1 MGLIIAGTV
10 LGGRLASFDL
20 LQLVWQASW
29 LVQLVILMLVTASVL
44 SWAAIV
50 FKWRELSAAEEDSE
64 AFLETYHE
72 GSWEAAYDA
81 ARNLDRSPLS
91 AIFLMAHGE
100 LKRFAKYRGR
110 AGGESI
116 DDLQQR
122 TIARQIAWA
131 MTQETLRLESR
142 LPLLATVGSA
152 TPFVGLFGTVIGIIN
167 AFTHIGAAGSASLAV
182 VAPGIAEALIAT
194 AIGLFAAIPATIFY
208 NVFVARLRD
217 LQEAIRLFASELE
230 ADVARF
236 GEKLAAPA
244 RAVEG

>member
-1 MGLIIAGTV
+1 MGVIIAGTV

-29 LVQLVILMLVTASVL
+29 LVQLVILMLAAASVV

-50 FKWRELSAAEEDSE
+50 FKWRELNAAEQDSE

-72 GSWEAAYDA
+72 GSWDAAYES
-81 ARNLDRSPLS
+81 ARNLDRSPLA
-91 AIFLMAHGE
+91 AIFLMTHSE

-110 AGGESI
+110 NPAESG
-116 DDLQQR
+116 DDLLQR
-122 TIARQIAWA
+122 TVARQIAWVTA
-131 MTQETLRLESR
+131 QESLRLESR
-142 LPLLATVGSA
+142 LPLLATIGSA
-152 TPFVGLFGTVIGIIN
+152 TPFVGLFGTVVGIIN
-167 AFTHIGAAGSASLAV
+167 AFEGIGASGSASLAV

-208 NVFVARLRD
+208 NIFVSRLRD

-230 ADVARF
+230 ADVLRF
-236 GEKLAAPA
+236 GETRAAPA

>member
-29 LVQLVILMLVTASVL
+29 LVQLVIVMLAGASVL

-50 FKWRELSAAEEDSE
+50 FKWRELSAAEQDSE
-64 AFLETYHE
+64 AFLEAYHE
-72 GSWEAAYDA
+72 GSWDAAYEA

-110 AGGESI
+110 GGADVDEM
-116 DDLQQR
+116 QKR
-122 TIARQIAWA
+122 TIGRQISWA
-131 MTQETLRLESR
+131 MTQESLRLESR
-142 LPLLATVGSA
+142 LPLLATIGSA
-152 TPFVGLFGTVIGIIN
+152 TPFVGLFGTVVGIIN
-167 AFTHIGAAGSASLAV
+167 AFTGIGAAGSASLAV

-208 NVFVARLRD
+208 NIFVARLRD
-217 LQEAIRLFASELE
+217 LQEAIRLFSSELE